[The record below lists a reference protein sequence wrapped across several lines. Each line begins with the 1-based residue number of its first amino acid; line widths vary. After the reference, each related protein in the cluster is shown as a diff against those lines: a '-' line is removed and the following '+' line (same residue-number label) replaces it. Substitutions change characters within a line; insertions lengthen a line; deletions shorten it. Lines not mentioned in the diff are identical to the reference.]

1 MSNNITINID
11 GKEIQTQEGEF
22 ILNAARANDIF
33 IPAICYLTRCS
44 PTLACRICLVD
55 VDGKQAYACN
65 AKSKDGMTI
74 STSTENIEAE
84 RRAIMEVYDV
94 NHPLQCGVCD
104 QSGECELQNYTL
116 EMGVD
121 SQSFAVRDVPRD
133 SHDWGHLHYDPGLCI
148 VCERCVT
155 ACKDM
160 IGDNSLTTIAR
171 GAEALDATYKEEMPK
186 DAYAMWNK
194 LNKSV
199 IGLTNGTDT
208 LDCTSCGECAS
219 VCPVGALVD
228 TEFMYKSNAWELSQV
243 PATCGHCSAGCQI
256 TYDVKHTSIENPE
269 DKIYRVMNEWNYVS
283 LCGAGRYGFD
293 YHNAN
298 VVKDEVA
305 FNKAIEAFK
314 KADTIKFTST
324 ITNEEALILEKLKAK
339 FGYKLVNNEAKAFQ
353 TFLGNYAT
361 LSGTRLYGSDL
372 KEVANSSFIISLG
385 TALKSDNPNA
395 RYAFNNSV
403 TVNKGAG
410 IYFHPVN
417 DPIIDGLH
425 KNVLSIAHKPLQEE
439 AILYL
444 ILDLFGDK
452 EALPSDIVD
461 YLASFHSKK
470 TITVTE
476 TVKEKVITIVK
487 EMKVNE
493 ETGEE
498 EEVEVEKSKMVP
510 KKVSKDVEVDD
521 NALLTMIGAEDN
533 FDETLTKLL
542 KKKETFSLVVGAD
555 LYNHPNA
562 KNCARLVALVE
573 KYSKFKLVMIPTLT
587 NTLGVALINDLSSDE
602 GSYSIG
608 YNTKA
613 DFTLSALG
621 DGSEC
626 DLDMPAIN
634 QQEGTLT
641 SINKRVNPTNVAIS
655 YGGYVLNDIANA
667 LGIDSE
673 NTIDYTAQLPTSK
686 GFRKETF
693 DSLPDY
699 YTNAGEEMRGYA
711 LKNMGRK
718 ASADESVKKINE
730 ALSLGENLIYLA
742 NPVRQFS
749 DFTAKTTQLDEQ
761 SGIYMSE
768 EYLENSEFNAGDSV
782 KVKSENGEITANIV
796 SDNKI
801 TGSIV
806 LIPSFDSKLNSEV
819 LFNGY
824 RFANASIEK
833 V

>member
-11 GKEIQTQEGEF
+11 GKEIQTQEGTF

-33 IPAICYLTRCS
+33 IPAICYLSRCS
-44 PTLACRICLVD
+44 PTLACRICLVE

-65 AKSKDGMTI
+65 AKSKDGMSIT
-74 STSTENIEAE
+74 TSTETIEKE

-121 SQSFAVRDVPRD
+121 SQSYAVQDVDRS

-160 IGDNSLTTIAR
+160 IGDNSLKTIAR
-171 GAEALDATYKEEMPK
+171 GANPLEAVYKEEMPK

-199 IGLTNGTDT
+199 IGLTNGTDV

-256 TYDVKHTSIENPE
+256 TYDIKHTSVDNP
-269 DKIYRVMNEWNYVS
+269 DDRIYRVMNEWNYVS

-293 YHNAN
+293 YQNDD
-298 VVKDEVA
+298 VTKDTVA
-305 FNKAIEAFK
+305 FAKAIEAFK

-324 ITNEEALILEKLKAK
+324 ITNEEAYILEKLKDE
-339 FGYKLVNNEAKAFQ
+339 FGYKLVNDEAKAFQ
-353 TFLGNYAT
+353 TFLADYSS
-361 LSGTRLYGSDL
+361 LSGTRLYSSDL
-372 KEVANSSFIISLG
+372 KEMAASNFIVSIGS
-385 TALKSDNPNA
+385 ALKTDNPNA
-395 RYAFNNSV
+395 RYAFNNSL

-410 IYFHPVN
+410 LYFHPVP
-417 DPIIDGLH
+417 DPIIDAMG
-425 KNVLSIAHKPLQEE
+425 KSIMSINHQPLQEE
-439 AILYL
+439 AALYL
-444 ILDLFGDK
+444 MLDLFADK
-452 EALPSDIVD
+452 EALPSEITE
-461 YLASFHSKK
+461 YLESFHSTK

-476 TVKEKVITIVK
+476 TIKEKVVTMVK
-487 EMKVNE
+487 EMKLNE

-498 EEVEVEKSKMVP
+498 EEIEVEKSKMVP
-510 KKVSKDVEVDD
+510 KKVSKEVEVDD
-521 NALLTMIGAEDN
+521 NRLLTLLGAPDTFGESLEK
-533 FDETLTKLL
+533 FL

-555 LYNHPNA
+555 LYNHPNS
-562 KNCARLVALVE
+562 KNCARLVALLE
-573 KYSKFKLVMIPTLT
+573 KYSKFRVVMIPTLT
-587 NTLGVALINDLSSDE
+587 NTLGVSLINDLSSTAGDF
-602 GSYSIG
+602 SVG
-608 YNTKA
+608 YNTQG

-621 DGSEC
+621 DG

-641 SINKRVNPTNVAIS
+641 SINKRVNPTNAALS
-655 YGGYVLNDIANA
+655 YGGYTLNDIANA
-667 LGIDSE
+667 LGLQSE
-673 NTIDYTAQLPTSK
+673 LTIDYTKELPTRK
-686 GFRKETF
+686 GFKALEF
-693 DSLPDY
+693 DSLPNH
-699 YTNAGEEMRGYA
+699 YTNAGEEMRGYV
-711 LKNMGRK
+711 LKNMGRSVSK
-718 ASADESVKKINE
+718 DESVAKLNE
-730 ALSLGENLIYLA
+730 ELSLEGSLIYAA

-749 DFTAKTTQLDEQ
+749 DFTNITTSLDEV

-768 EYLENSEFNAGDSV
+768 EFLSTSELNAGDSV
-782 KVKSENGEITANIV
+782 KVKSENGEVTASIV

-801 TGSIV
+801 AGNIV
-806 LIPSFDSKLNSEV
+806 VVPNFDSKLNSEA
-819 LFNGY
+819 LFSAY
-824 RFANASIEK
+824 RFATASIQK

>member
-1 MSNNITINID
+1 MSNITINID

-22 ILNAARANDIF
+22 VLNAARANDIF
-33 IPAICYLTRCS
+33 IPAICYLSRCS
-44 PTLACRICLVD
+44 PTLACRICLVE

-65 AKSKDGMTI
+65 AKSKDGMSIT
-74 STSTENIEAE
+74 TSTENIEKE

-121 SQSFAVRDVPRD
+121 SQSYTVKDVDRS

-171 GAEALDATYKEEMPK
+171 GSDPLEAVYKEEMPK

-199 IGLTNGTDT
+199 IGLTNGTDV

-228 TEFMYKSNAWELSQV
+228 TEFMYKSNAWELKQV

-256 TYDVKHTSIENPE
+256 SYETKHTSVDNPE

-283 LCGAGRYGFD
+283 LCGAGRYGYD
-293 YHNAN
+293 YQNAD
-298 VVKDEVA
+298 VAKDETA
-305 FNKAIEAFK
+305 FNNAVEAFK

-324 ITNEEALILEKLKAK
+324 ITNEEALILEKLKEK
-339 FGYKLVNNEAKAFQ
+339 FGYKLVNNEAKSFQ
-353 TFLGNYAT
+353 TFLANYAT
-361 LSGTRLYGSDL
+361 LSGSRLYSSDL
-372 KEVANSSFIISLG
+372 KEVANSNFIVSIG
-385 TALKSDNPNA
+385 AALKTDNPNA
-395 RYAFNNSV
+395 RYALNNSL

-410 IYFHPVN
+410 LYFHPVN
-417 DPIIDGLH
+417 DPIINGLS
-425 KNVLSIAHKPLQEE
+425 KNLMSIAHKPLQEE
-439 AILYL
+439 AALYL
-444 ILDLFGDK
+444 LLDLFADK

-461 YLASFHSKK
+461 YLASFHSTK
-470 TITVTE
+470 TITVEE
-476 TVKEKVITIVK
+476 TVKEKVIEIVK
-487 EMKVNE
+487 EMKLNE
-493 ETGEE
+493 ETGLE

-510 KKVSKDVEVDD
+510 KKVSKEVEVDD
-521 NALLTMIGAEDN
+521 NRLLSLLGAEDS
-533 FDETLTKLL
+533 FTETLEKFL
-542 KKKETFSLVVGAD
+542 KKKETFSLMVGAD

-562 KNCARLVALVE
+562 KNCARLVALIE
-573 KYSKFKLVMIPTLT
+573 KYSAFKIVMIPTLT
-587 NTLGVALINDLSSDE
+587 NTLGVSLINTLSDDE
-602 GSYSIG
+602 ASSYSIG
-608 YNTKA
+608 YNIKG

-621 DGSEC
+621 DG

-641 SINKRVNPTNVAIS
+641 SINKRVNPTNVAIG

-667 LGIDSE
+667 LGLNAE
-673 NTIDYTAQLPTSK
+673 LTVDYTKELPTSK
-686 GFRKETF
+686 GFKAESF
-693 DSLPDY
+693 DDLPNH
-699 YTNAGEEMRGYA
+699 YTNAGVEMRGYE

-718 ASADESVKKINE
+718 SSTDESVSKIDE
-730 ALSLGENLIYLA
+730 ELALNENLIYFA

-749 DFTAKTTQLDEQ
+749 EFTNKTTDLDEV

-768 EYLENSEFNAGDSV
+768 EFLSNSELNAGDSV
-782 KVKSENGEITANIV
+782 RVKSDNGEVTATIV

-801 TGSIV
+801 AGDIV
-806 LIPSFDSKLNSEV
+806 LIPSFDSKLNLEA
-819 LFNGY
+819 LFSGY
-824 RFANASIEK
+824 RFATASIEK